1 MGLKTIWTSA
11 LFCGAVAGTTPL
23 GAQSVDDHVAM
34 GVAANEAHDPGTAI
48 QHFDAA
54 LAQDSS
60 SSEANWRGALTL
72 LDLAQLLPDSLQD
85 LERNSLYSL
94 AERYAARSVRSEP
107 AGADGHFALA
117 AAAGRVSLTL
127 GQEARIRRAGIIRR
141 EALRAIELDSEHDG
155 AYHIMGRWHAEI
167 MRLSGI
173 GRFFARNF
181 LGAGVFKQA
190 SWEKA
195 IANMEKAVELDSG
208 RIYHRLEL
216 ARIYADRKRWADA
229 EAQLHVL
236 ETLPLREVTDSIY
249 KREGSELRRKL
260 AKR

>member
-1 MGLKTIWTSA
+1 
-11 LFCGAVAGTTPL
+11 
-23 GAQSVDDHVAM
+23 
-34 GVAANEAHDPGTAI
+34 
-48 QHFDAA
+48 
-54 LAQDSS
+54 
-60 SSEANWRGALTL
+60 
-72 LDLAQLLPDSLQD
+72 
-85 LERNSLYSL
+85 
-94 AERYAARSVRSEP
+94 
-107 AGADGHFALA
+107 
-117 AAAGRVSLTL
+117 
-127 GQEARIRRAGIIRR
+127 
-141 EALRAIELDSEHDG
+141 
-155 AYHIMGRWHAEI
+155 MGRWHAEI

-249 KREGSELRRKL
+249 KRQGSELRRKL